1 MKRTTA
7 VLAFFVAAVL
17 AGLLVKST
25 LLTAAPA
32 VKEKFMQQEK
42 GMPLETGPVEG
53 FPSGSPILGTQPLP
67 TPEHPYD
74 QVDDQKLYAFADNR
88 QSPECMG
95 SPFSGDLGY
104 VCLTDAQRA
113 EFASR
118 GGNRSA
124 S

>member
-17 AGLLVKST
+17 AGFFVNST
-25 LLTAAPA
+25 LLSAEPA

-42 GMPLETGPVEG
+42 GMPLATGAVKG
-53 FPSGSPILGTQPLP
+53 FSGGSPILGSEPLP

-74 QVDDQKLYAFADNR
+74 QTNDTPLYVFANNK

-104 VCLTDAQRA
+104 VCLTDTQRA
-113 EFASR
+113 DFAAR

-124 S
+124 

>member
-7 VLAFFVAAVL
+7 VLAFFVAALL
-17 AGLLVKST
+17 AGLFVNST

-42 GMPLETGPVEG
+42 GMPLATGDVKG
-53 FPSGSPILGTQPLP
+53 FSGGSPILGTEPLP
-67 TPEHPYD
+67 TPEHSYD
-74 QVDDQKLYAFADNR
+74 QTDDAPLFAFANNK
-88 QSPECMG
+88 QSPDCYG

-104 VCLTDAQRA
+104 VCLTEGQKA

-118 GGNRSA
+118 AGSRSA
-124 S
+124 